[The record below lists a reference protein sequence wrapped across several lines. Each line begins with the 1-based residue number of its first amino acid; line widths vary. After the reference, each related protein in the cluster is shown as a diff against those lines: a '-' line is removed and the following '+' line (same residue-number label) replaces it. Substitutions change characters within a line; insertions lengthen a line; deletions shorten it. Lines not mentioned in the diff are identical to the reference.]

1 MGQWLR
7 VRTATMAPPLA
18 QCMSGFVFGS
28 GFRSFFAIFEPN
40 KDTQNTQTHRKPKYL
55 DWNDQ
60 KYILTEVSFRSLGK
74 ESVLF
79 VHCPL
84 LSSLFH
90 MHSGRRR
97 LTKISDWNSAKVC
110 LGKMGGRSTDAV
122 GEAIGD
128 TFFFSAYSRR
138 CYLCWHCPMLAA
150 MKGVHTVFSPM
161 CKLSIGPKKDHTS
174 NSYSN
179 ICNKYVI

>member
-1 MGQWLR
+1 MQFFYIGRVGSPLRMGAVMGQCLR

-28 GFRSFFAIFEPN
+28 GFRSFFAIFELN

-97 LTKISDWNSAKVC
+97 LTKISDWNSQEAWGIKV
-110 LGKMGGRSTDAV
+110 LKMSSQDFWLLFLLILIKMNLWIPKRKKSTDSHP
-122 GEAIGD
+122 
-128 TFFFSAYSRR
+128 F
-138 CYLCWHCPMLAA
+138 L
-150 MKGVHTVFSPM
+150 
-161 CKLSIGPKKDHTS
+161 
-174 NSYSN
+174 
-179 ICNKYVI
+179 